1 MSESARMETI
11 MSTNLPP
18 ITLTTEDSDRLRRLA
33 DAAATKFPRTAE
45 FLAREVDRAELIDD
59 ATAAQTLVTMGSEV
73 VYRDDETGKTR
84 WVTLVYPDEA
94 DLDAGKISVLTPIG
108 AALIG
113 LSVNQSIE
121 FETPTGAIR
130 SLTVMSVRKP

>member
-1 MSESARMETI
+1 MSDH
-11 MSTNLPP
+11 LPQ
-18 ITLTTEDSDRLRRLA
+18 IILTTPDSERLRRLA
-33 DAAATKFPRTAE
+33 DAAAGKFPQAAE
-45 FLAREVDRAELIDD
+45 FLAREVDRAELSDD
-59 ATAAQTLVTMGSEV
+59 TATVQSLVTMGSEV

-84 WVTLVYPDEA
+84 TVILVYPDEA

-121 FETPTGAIR
+121 FETPTGATR
-130 SLTVMSVRKP
+130 SVTVESVRKPE

>member
-1 MSESARMETI
+1 MSDH
-11 MSTNLPP
+11 LPQ
-18 ITLTTEDSDRLRRLA
+18 IILTTPDSERLRRLA
-33 DAAATKFPRTAE
+33 DAAAGKFPQAAE
-45 FLAREVDRAELIDD
+45 FLAREVDRAELSDD
-59 ATAAQTLVTMGSEV
+59 MATVQSLVTMGSEV

-84 WVTLVYPDEA
+84 TVILVYPDEA

-121 FETPTGAIR
+121 FETPTGATR
-130 SLTVMSVRKP
+130 SVTVESVRKPE

>member
-1 MSESARMETI
+1 MSDH
-11 MSTNLPP
+11 LPQ
-18 ITLTTEDSDRLRRLA
+18 ITLTTDDSERLRRLA
-33 DAAATKFPRTAE
+33 DAASGKFPRTAE
-45 FLAREVDRAELIDD
+45 FLAREVDRAELSDD
-59 ATAAQTLVTMGSEV
+59 ATMVQSLVTMGSEV
-73 VYRDDETGKTR
+73 IYRDDETGKTR
-84 WVTLVYPDEA
+84 SVILVYPDEA

-130 SLTVMSVRKP
+130 SVTVESVRKSA

>member
-59 ATAAQTLVTMGSEV
+59 ATATQALVTMGSEV

>member
-1 MSESARMETI
+1 MSDH
-11 MSTNLPP
+11 LPQ
-18 ITLTTEDSDRLRRLA
+18 IILTTPDSERLRRLA
-33 DAAATKFPRTAE
+33 DAAAGKFPQAAE
-45 FLAREVDRAELIDD
+45 FLAREVDRAELSDD
-59 ATAAQTLVTMGSEV
+59 TATVQSLVTMGSEV

-84 WVTLVYPDEA
+84 KVILVYPDEA

-121 FETPTGAIR
+121 FETPTGATR
-130 SLTVMSVRKP
+130 SVTVESVRKPE

>member
-1 MSESARMETI
+1 MSDH
-11 MSTNLPP
+11 LPQ
-18 ITLTTEDSDRLRRLA
+18 IILTTPDSERLRRLA
-33 DAAATKFPRTAE
+33 DAAAGKFPQAAE
-45 FLAREVDRAELIDD
+45 FLAREVDRAELSDD
-59 ATAAQTLVTMGSEV
+59 MATVQSLVTMGSEV

-84 WVTLVYPDEA
+84 KVILVYPDEA

-121 FETPTGAIR
+121 FETPTGATR
-130 SLTVMSVRKP
+130 SVTVESVRKPE